1 MMVRP
6 KLPGNGHGHHQGW
19 SPSSSSPCRSFLPCR
34 RRPTAKTPG
43 NDPCQFATALLL
55 APRPDGTVEVM
66 VEDRQGVT
74 VPADGIMAAQAGPGY
89 RRSPASWSPSPAW
102 SPPRHQRQVRS
113 RPHLFSQRSI
123 APTLLN
129 LTILLF
135 IRALSRLAR
144 QRGPGTDPCRRSS
157 GSVHRAAARKVQ
169 PGTGRG
175 RAQRYQTSGTPRDIP
190 VGQPQRRLEE
200 HRTHDDPA
208 GMPGQRRAACDPHP
222 HRPRDG
228 VKVRDKVREIADRY
242 PDVDHDGSAT
252 RIARTVTGLAG
263 HGPRA
268 DWPFA
273 IGQPVTERQTR
284 WRSTVPPLAILN
296 G

>member
-6 KLPGNGHGHHQGW
+6 NPPGTGVAIIRDGLPRRPRRAVPSCPVGEGQGQRSLPVCHGLAPSRWNGGGDGRGSTRGDRAGRWDHGSTSWAGVSPLPGFMVSFTGLVAAATPAAGEE
-19 SPSSSSPCRSFLPCR
+19 PSSSLQPAEHRAHPSEPD
-34 RRPTAKTPG
+34 
-43 NDPCQFATALLL
+43 DPPVHRGPLSAGAAAL
-55 APRPDGTVEVM
+55 
-66 VEDRQGVT
+66 
-74 VPADGIMAAQAGPGY
+74 
-89 RRSPASWSPSPAW
+89 
-102 SPPRHQRQVRS
+102 PRHRS
-113 RPHLFSQRSI
+113 MPSM
-123 APTLLN
+123 
-129 LTILLF
+129 
-135 IRALSRLAR
+135 
-144 QRGPGTDPCRRSS
+144 
-157 GSVHRAAARKVQ
+157 
-169 PGTGRG
+169 TGRG

-208 GMPGQRRAACDPHP
+208 GRRAACDPHP

-263 HGPRA
+263 HGARA
-268 DWPFA
+268 DWTFA

-284 WRSTVPPLAILN
+284 WRSTAILN